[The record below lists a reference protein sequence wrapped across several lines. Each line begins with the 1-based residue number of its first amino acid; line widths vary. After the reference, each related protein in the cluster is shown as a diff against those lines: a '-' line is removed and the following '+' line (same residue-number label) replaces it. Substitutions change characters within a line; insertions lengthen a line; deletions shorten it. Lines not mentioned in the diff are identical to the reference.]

1 MEGLTSRRRSACTH
15 GRAMTRVPGDLL
27 CCARS
32 LGLHRGGVGV
42 KPHISAQ
49 VGYDGCT
56 PPQPE
61 YPIVS
66 KTSKPSITLGFRDSK
81 FLSTPGQRFASPPS
95 RGQTIV
101 AIGVTAPAHNAC
113 CGRHHRLSAAARGPA
128 VPRCHGSPCPVSTW
142 QSPPTSMMSSCLR
155 TRREGGSVP

>member
-56 PPQPE
+56 SPQPKSLA
-61 YPIVS
+61 IS
-66 KTSKPSITLGFRDSK
+66 KTSKPSITLGFCHSK
-81 FLSTPGQRFASPPS
+81 FLSTPGQRFTRPPS
-95 RGQTIV
+95 TVRMIAV
-101 AIGVTAPAHNAC
+101 ATLTAPTRSAC
-113 CGRHHRLSAAARGPA
+113 CARRLRPSGADRGP
-128 VPRCHGSPCPVSTW
+128 VEPRCHGSPCPASTW
-142 QSPPTSMMSSCLR
+142 RSPPTSTRSSCLR
-155 TRREGGSVP
+155 THRAGDSGP